1 MEMLSVLSRLAR
13 VGAVGT
19 MLLAGGALLASGS
32 GCSESSSD
40 GGASSAGGSD
50 STPGGSSEGTDRG
63 SDEPALAG
71 AGGTGSASS
80 STRTGGEVVLA
91 LPVRTDGP
99 KSLDPVEGST
109 TYDNMATVQLYET
122 LLVNKYSDPMQY
134 EPLLVTQIPAS
145 DDGGLTWKFELK
157 KGVRFHDNACFPN
170 GEGRELVT
178 DDVFYSLKRMAD
190 DQYKLENWWLI
201 ADTIEGFDAFKDEQN
216 AAEEFDY
223 DAPVPGFRKIDDHNF
238 EIRLA
243 KPVTRFLWIMTMFQ
257 TSIVPREAV
266 EFYGEDFPFNP
277 VGTGPFMLESSDD
290 WVPKQSLTLVRNP
303 NYHEVLYPAREEWD
317 ADARR
322 MRLHRAAG
330 QRVPFVDRVEM
341 TMYPQDQPMFLQF
354 RAGRL
359 GYSELPDPFYEE
371 IFDEQTRE
379 VLPEVK
385 ETGITVHSVQ
395 LLDFIFRGFNMEDEL
410 VGAPAGESGKKLR
423 QAISLALDL
432 DEVNERFY
440 SGTNVVY
447 DGPIP
452 PGLDGHP
459 EPGENV
465 NPYRGPNLELARQKL
480 AEAGYPEGDGLPTIR
495 YYTTRNSINLEMGEL
510 TKRQLAR
517 LGIDLDVIPV
527 DFSTLIETVN
537 KKNAPMFTFAWSS
550 DYPDA
555 ENNLAL
561 FYGPNESPGSNHY
574 NYKNPEY
581 DALYEQVL
589 TMLPGSERTEVYER
603 MRDMLLED
611 VPYIGS
617 MARTRNYVINDWL
630 LNARPTE
637 RYYAWFKFL
646 DVDQSKLPQD

>member
-1 MEMLSVLSRLAR
+1 MVTRSLVAR
-13 VGAVGT
+13 FMAGVVGLVGI
-19 MLLAGGALLASGS
+19 AGTAAPVAGLASTAVAQ
-32 GCSESSSD
+32 E
-40 GGASSAGGSD
+40 
-50 STPGGSSEGTDRG
+50 R
-63 SDEPALAG
+63 
-71 AGGTGSASS
+71 
-80 STRTGGEVVLA
+80 VLP
-91 LPVRTDGP
+91 LPIRTDGP

-109 TYDNMATVQLYET
+109 TYDNMACVQIYET

-134 EPLLVTQIPAS
+134 EPLLLTKIPES

-157 KGVRFHDNACFPN
+157 PGVTFHDDECFP
-170 GEGRELVT
+170 GGQGRELVT
-178 DDVFYSLKRMAD
+178 DDVFYSLKRLAD
-190 DQYKLENWWLI
+190 DKYKLENWWLI
-201 ADTIEGFDAFKDEQN
+201 SDTIEGFDDFKNEQN

-223 DAPVPGFRKIDDHNF
+223 DAPVSGFRKIDDHNF

-243 KPVTRFLWIMTMFQ
+243 KPVTRFLWILTMFQ

-266 EFYGEDFPFNP
+266 EHYGEDFAFNP
-277 VGTGPFMLESSDD
+277 VGTGPFVLRSSSD
-290 WVPKQSLTLVRNP
+290 WVPKQKLTIYRNP
-303 NYHEVLYPAREEWD
+303 DYHEVLYPERSEWD
-317 ADARR
+317 REAMR

-330 QRVPFVDRVEM
+330 KRVPFVDKVEF

-359 GYSELPDPFYEE
+359 GYSELPDEFYEE

-379 VLPEVK
+379 VLPRVK
-385 ETGITVHSVQ
+385 ADGVSVHSVQ

-410 VGAPAGESGKKLR
+410 LGAPAGEKGKKLR

-459 EPGENV
+459 EPGEKA

-480 AEAGYPEGDGLPTIR
+480 REAGYPNGEGLPPIR
-495 YYTTRNSINLEMGEL
+495 YYTTRNSINLQMGEL
-510 TKRQLAR
+510 TTRQLAAV
-517 LGIDLDVIPV
+517 GIDMDVIPV

-581 DALYEQVL
+581 DRMYEEIL
-589 TMLPGSERTEVYER
+589 TMLPGPERTAKYIK

-617 MARTRNYVINDWL
+617 MARTRNYVINPWL

-637 RYYAWFKFL
+637 RYYSWFKFL
-646 DVDQSKLPQD
+646 DIDESRMPGN